1 MDNEEFERMY
11 AECRSALQRLCR
23 YKLPSKTDGDD
34 VLQDTALTAW
44 ANRSNVKNTESFKPW
59 IFRIA
64 VNKCNDFYRKR
75 ARSQD
80 VPLDELTEQTEFR
93 LAQTRYGMTV
103 EETVTETLDALG
115 DTDSQILTLFYL
127 RDIPQAEIAW
137 QLNIPLG
144 TVKSRLNAARKRFRS
159 EYPSPPQTKGDLF
172 MGKLPRLL
180 PEYKITAAGEAP
192 FECVWEELMGWFL
205 VPRLG
210 EKLSWAIYDQP
221 ERKMTGGCAMEVTGE
236 AIVHG
241 LRGVS
246 VVAVPNKSD
255 GGVTREFVAQLTD
268 SHSRFLS
275 ESHMK
280 DGVKHLYTFLD
291 SDAFLNNWGFGE
303 DNCGNDIRPKR
314 KGIITR
320 CGSDITC
327 PDEKFVI
334 DVIDRCVV
342 TINGREYNTIRLMD
356 IECYNSGMVVEQY
369 IGRDGRTVLWR
380 RFNRDDWHFSFY
392 KQKWSEKLPDNERL
406 TINGETYV
414 HWYDCITDHI
424 C

>member
-1 MDNEEFERMY
+1 MY

-23 YKLPSKTDGDD
+23 YKLPSIADGDD

-44 ANRSNVKNTESFKPW
+44 ANRGAVKNAESFKPW

-64 VNKCNDFYRKR
+64 ANKCNDFYRKR

-80 VPLDELTEQTEFR
+80 IPFDELTELIELR
-93 LAQTRYGMTV
+93 LAQTRYGITV
-103 EETVTETLDALG
+103 KEIVVKETVTETLDALG
-115 DTDSQILTLFYL
+115 GADRQLLTLFYL
-127 RDIPQAEIAW
+127 RDVPQAEIARR
-137 QLNIPLG
+137 LNIPLG

-159 EYPSPPQTKGDLF
+159 EYPSPPQTKGVLF
-172 MGKLPRLL
+172 MKKLPGLL
-180 PEYKITAAGEAP
+180 PEYKITATEEAP

-221 ERKMTGGCAMEVTGE
+221 GREISEEFTMEVTGS
-236 AIVHG
+236 AVVHG
-241 LRGVS
+241 ARGVS
-246 VVAVPNKSD
+246 VMTKRDAKED
-255 GGVTREFVAQLTD
+255 GCEEREFVAQLTD
-268 SHSRFLS
+268 SHCRFLA
-275 ESHMK
+275 ETHTQ

-291 SDAFLNNWGFGE
+291 ADAFLDNWGFGE
-303 DNCGNDIRPKR
+303 DNCGSDIHPKR
-314 KGIITR
+314 KGVITR
-320 CGSDITC
+320 RGRDITC
-327 PDEKFVI
+327 PAEKFVF
-334 DVIDRCVV
+334 DVIDRCIV
-342 TINGREYNTIRLMD
+342 TINGRDYDTIRLMD
-356 IECYNSGMVVEQY
+356 IECYNSGMASEQY

-380 RFNRDDWHFSFY
+380 RFNRDNWHFSFY

>member
-1 MDNEEFERMY
+1 MY
-11 AECRSALQRLCR
+11 AECHSALQRLCR
-23 YKLPSKTDGDD
+23 YKLPSKADGDD

-44 ANRSNVKNTESFKPW
+44 ANRGAVKNAESFKPW

-64 VNKCNDFYRKR
+64 ANKCNDFYRKR
-75 ARSQD
+75 ARAQD
-80 VPLDELTEQTEFR
+80 IPLDELTELIELRITP
-93 LAQTRYGMTV
+93 TRYGMTV

-115 DTDSQILTLFYL
+115 DTDRQILTLFYL
-127 RDIPQAEIAW
+127 RDVPQAEIARR
-137 QLNIPLG
+137 LNIPLG

-159 EYPSPPQTKGDLF
+159 EYPSPPQTKGVLF
-172 MGKLPRLL
+172 MKKLPRLL
-180 PEYKITAAGEAP
+180 PEYKITATEEAP

-236 AIVHG
+236 AAVHG

-246 VVAVPNKSD
+246 AVAAPNEVDEGVP
-255 GGVTREFVAQLTD
+255 REFVAQLTA

-280 DGVKHLYTFLD
+280 DGVKQLYTFLD
-291 SDAFLNNWGFGE
+291 ADAFLDNWGFGE
-303 DNCGNDIRPKR
+303 DNCGSDIHPKR
-314 KGIITR
+314 KGVITR
-320 CGSDITC
+320 RGRDITC
-327 PDEKFVI
+327 PAGKFVF
-334 DVIDRCVV
+334 DVIDRCIV
-342 TINGREYNTIRLMD
+342 TINGRDYDTIRLMD
-356 IECYNSGMVVEQY
+356 IECYNSGMASEQY

-392 KQKWSEKLPDNERL
+392 KQKWSEKLPENERL
-406 TINGETYV
+406 IINGETYV

>member
-1 MDNEEFERMY
+1 MY
-11 AECRSALQRLCR
+11 AECHSALQRLCR
-23 YKLPSKTDGDD
+23 YKLPSKADGDD

-44 ANRSNVKNTESFKPW
+44 ANRGAVKNAESFKPW

-64 VNKCNDFYRKR
+64 ANKCNDFYRRR

-80 VPLDELTEQTEFR
+80 IPLDELTELTELR
-93 LAQTRYGMTV
+93 LTPTRYGMTV

-115 DTDSQILTLFYL
+115 GADRQLLTLFYL
-127 RDIPQAEIAW
+127 RELPQAEIARR
-137 QLNIPLG
+137 LSIPLG

-159 EYPSPPQTKGDLF
+159 EYPSPPQTKGVLF
-172 MGKLPRLL
+172 MKKLPGLL
-180 PEYKITAAGEAP
+180 PEYKITATEEAP

-221 ERKMTGGCAMEVTGE
+221 ERKMTGGYSMEVTGE
-236 AIVHG
+236 AAVHG

-246 VVAVPNKSD
+246 VVAVPNEAD
-255 GGVTREFVAQLTD
+255 EGVTREFVAQLTA

-280 DGVKHLYTFLD
+280 DGVKQLYTFLD
-291 SDAFLNNWGFGE
+291 ADAFLDNWGFGE
-303 DNCGNDIRPKR
+303 DNCGSDIHPKR
-314 KGIITR
+314 KGVITR
-320 CGSDITC
+320 RGSDITC
-327 PDEKFVI
+327 PAEKFVF
-334 DVIDRCVV
+334 DVIDRCIV
-342 TINGREYNTIRLMD
+342 TINGRDYDTIRLMD
-356 IECYNSGMVVEQY
+356 IECYNSGMASEQY

-406 TINGETYV
+406 IINGETYV